1 MNKQFGI
8 LEDNPQVEQIKEKI
22 KVANVEKK
30 EEAAKKEATK
40 STIIMV
46 AKVAVAVAVVYG
58 IYRFSTKA

>member
-8 LEDNPQVEQIKEKI
+8 LEDSSQVEQIKEKI

-30 EEAAKKEATK
+30 EEAAKKESAKATL
-40 STIIMV
+40 IMA

>member
-30 EEAAKKEATK
+30 QEAEKKEATK

>member
-40 STIIMV
+40 STLIMV

-58 IYRFSTKA
+58 IFYFSKKN

>member
-1 MNKQFGI
+1 MTNQFGI
-8 LEDNPQVEQIKEKI
+8 LENNPQVEQIKEKI

-30 EEAAKKEATK
+30 QEAEKKEATK
-40 STIIMV
+40 STLIMV

>member
-58 IYRFSTKA
+58 IYYFSKKN